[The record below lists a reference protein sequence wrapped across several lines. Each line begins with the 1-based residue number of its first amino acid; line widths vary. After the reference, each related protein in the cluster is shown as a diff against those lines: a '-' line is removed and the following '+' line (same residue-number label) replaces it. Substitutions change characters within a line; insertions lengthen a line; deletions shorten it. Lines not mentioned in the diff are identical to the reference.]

1 MAEWVYIENNEIKE
15 YHSDIPKNWRHVSG
29 LDLSK
34 DDLPF
39 LKSLGWF
46 PVTKNYQTYD
56 STTTQV
62 NGYEYT
68 IDGDNVYESYI
79 LGENQNQPN
88 FEILKYNFLL
98 ILRAERNRRLVDS
111 DWSQLSDVQE
121 NFDDETKNKWKI
133 YRQKLRDIP
142 ALYLNNEVISMTDIL
157 WPEL

>member
-1 MAEWVYIENNEIKE
+1 
-15 YHSDIPKNWRHVSG
+15 VSG

-56 STTTQV
+56 ATTTQV
-62 NGYEYT
+62 DGYEYT
-68 IDGDNVYESYI
+68 IESDTVYESYV
-79 LGENQNQPN
+79 LGEIQNKPS
-88 FEILKYNFLL
+88 FEFLKYNFLVN
-98 ILRAERNRRLVDS
+98 LREERNRRLAES

-121 NFDDETKNKWKI
+121 NFDDATKNKWKI

-142 ALYLNNEVISMTDIL
+142 TLYLDNEVISVTNIL